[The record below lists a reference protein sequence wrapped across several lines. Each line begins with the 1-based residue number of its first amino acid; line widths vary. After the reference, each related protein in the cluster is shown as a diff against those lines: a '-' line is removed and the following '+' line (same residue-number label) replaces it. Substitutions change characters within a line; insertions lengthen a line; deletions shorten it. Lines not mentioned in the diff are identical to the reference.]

1 MQRFPFLDLH
11 QYWMFLVDFAS
22 LLEHKDYLDFNFSFN
37 DFNKIYTSLFH
48 FIFAPMTENL
58 SIFFL
63 SLHTLKSN

>member
-22 LLEHKDYLDFNFSFN
+22 LPEHKDYLDFNFSFS

-48 FIFAPMTENL
+48 FIFCTYDRKSEH
-58 SIFFL
+58 FL